1 MDESSTSQSQLWTD
15 SVDENT
21 IAENEATH
29 DVIDHMK
36 ESSPTRGGRAR
47 SVPIENEIMQNVTPD
62 GVISLYK
69 TIDACDNGIEGRR
82 LQKKIEKLDV
92 LGKRKVA
99 LEAGEKADH
108 EIATRRGLDE
118 HIVKLNDSDIERLG
132 MHEENETT
140 REMKQP
146 RPAKQM
152 AAQGRL
158 ADNQLQGTTIQH
170 AIAKGNFRKLLN
182 EQKETYQEVMDVHE
196 REHNERTRALLQLK
210 KNTEVAN
217 SQTQGEN
224 AMDTKV
230 ENKQKQEFD
239 AILADGRNPYE
250 EFRRREQQ
258 AEFKADKQKL
268 IEKET
273 RNKNEIAPKI
283 VREEM
288 QVVGQRE
295 VVLPKFSRED
305 IDNSIGTKAKDLN
318 TTNSIGNTSDKTQG
332 MTIFEQKRSQRK
344 RLRLQKWR
352 RMMSQWE
359 HFEQKYP
366 GKIRQRI
373 RKGIPNILRGH
384 MWMSL
389 TGAGVAKYHNANV
402 YTECLYAPNSGLE
415 ETISRDISRTFPK
428 HQQFRVTGGL
438 GQRSLFQVLRAY
450 SVYNPAVGYCQG
462 MGYICALLL
471 CYLNEEDA
479 FWTMVSVM
487 QKHQMEGLY
496 REGLPKLQLYHIV
509 LEKLMRLYLPNIAS
523 HLFDNLSM
531 LPSMFASKWLLTI
544 FTYSF
549 PLDVVVRVWDIF
561 MSEGWTIVFKVSL
574 ALVNLLRDDIMRE
587 TNFENV
593 LRMLEE
599 YPLSVPGRTIISAAL
614 QIPLSTID
622 LQRIERETI
631 EETT

>member
-1 MDESSTSQSQLWTD
+1 MDGSSASQSQLRMD
-15 SVDENT
+15 SVDENM
-21 IAENEATH
+21 IAENEAS
-29 DVIDHMK
+29 DGVIDDLN
-36 ESSPTRGGRAR
+36 EPSPTRRGRAR
-47 SVPIENEIMQNVTPD
+47 SLPIENEIMQKHVTPD
-62 GVISLYK
+62 NVISLYK
-69 TIDACDNGIEGRR
+69 TVDACDDETERGR
-82 LQKKIEKLDV
+82 LQKKIEELDV

-108 EIATRRGLDE
+108 EIAKRCELEG
-118 HIVKLNDSDIERLG
+118 HIVKLNDNIERLG
-132 MHEENETT
+132 MHEQNETT
-140 REMKQP
+140 RNLKRKIP
-146 RPAKQM
+146 LKQM
-152 AAQGRL
+152 TAQDKL
-158 ADNQLQGTTIQH
+158 TDNQVQGTKIQH
-170 AIAKGNFRKLLN
+170 AIAKDNFRKLLN
-182 EQKETYQEVMDVHE
+182 EQKETYQDVVGVHD
-196 REHNERTRALLQLK
+196 REHNEQNRALLQLK
-210 KNTEVAN
+210 KSTEVAN
-217 SQTQGEN
+217 LQMQGETT
-224 AMDTKV
+224 MDTYV
-230 ENKQKQEFD
+230 EIKQEQEVD
-239 AILADGRNPYE
+239 AILADGRNAYE

-258 AEFKADKQKL
+258 TEFKADKQKL
-268 IEKET
+268 IEKDMP
-273 RNKNEIAPKI
+273 NKNEVVAEI
-283 VREEM
+283 VKEKMHVIGRREEGL
-288 QVVGQRE
+288 QN
-295 VVLPKFSRED
+295 FSRESM
-305 IDNSIGTKAKDLN
+305 DNDIGTKATDLN
-318 TTNSIGNTSDKTQG
+318 AMNHIANTSDKTQG

-402 YTECLYAPNSGLE
+402 YNECLFAPNSGLE

-574 ALVNLLRDDIMRE
+574 ALVNLLRDDIIRE